1 MVVRD
6 GQDVRF
12 VSFRVV
18 SNFVWWSFFV
28 AWFIFMVIEVCVL
41 VALGSKLRCRERE
54 CLMWSGG

>member
-1 MVVRD
+1 MMVVRD

-18 SNFVWWSFFV
+18 SNLVWWSFFV

-41 VALGSKLRCRERE
+41 VARGSELRCR
-54 CLMWSGG
+54 

>member
-18 SNFVWWSFFV
+18 SNLVWWSFFV
-28 AWFIFMVIEVCVL
+28 GHIYCDRCVR
-41 VALGSKLRCRERE
+41 VGGTGSELRWR
-54 CLMWSGG
+54 

>member
-18 SNFVWWSFFV
+18 SNLVWWSFFV
-28 AWFIFMVIEVCVL
+28 AWVIFMVIEVCML
-41 VALGSKLRCRERE
+41 VARGSELRCR
-54 CLMWSGG
+54 